1 MKKLVLAVA
10 VFATSMA
17 IVSCHTENAKS
28 SEDNAAQVENAE
40 ASNDSIPAEA
50 KEGEEAKPE
59 AKAEEAKDAKAE
71 ETTKAEAPAPEA
83 EKK

>member
-28 SEDNAAQVENAE
+28 SVENAE
-40 ASNDSIPAEA
+40 ASNDTIPAEA

-71 ETTKAEAPAPEA
+71 EATKAEAPAPEA